1 MTEIEKDL
9 RAVSDRLLQTLDQLE
24 ELETRKRSLEP
35 NSPEFEQ
42 LSAEIERLAAA
53 VFAHTHAQRTLGEKT
68 EVIAKRTGADVQ
80 PIEETNPGR
89 ELSVILAEWRA
100 AERRLGELKP
110 DAAEYAQAKAKLER
124 LRAEYHA
131 AYAAA
136 HGEEGVSKR

>member
-1 MTEIEKDL
+1 VTEIEQDL
-9 RAVSDRLLQTLDQLE
+9 RAASDRLLQTLDQLE
-24 ELETRKRSLEP
+24 ELEIKKRSLEP
-35 NSPEFEQ
+35 NSAEFGQ

-80 PIEETNPGR
+80 PIDETAPTR

-100 AERRLGELKP
+100 AERRLGEFQP
-110 DAAEYAQAKAKLER
+110 DSAEHGKAKAELER

-136 HGEEGVSKR
+136 HGTDDKSKR